1 MGRHATG
8 HLQRRPA
15 GRAEGVPREAADRG
29 RHAAQ
34 PEGGGDRDRAHQGG
48 TFRARATGA
57 PGDLRDGVRLLS
69 ARGRVPIRRSAA
81 GVSATRV
88 GGPVLSAEQ
97 SAAAPAA
104 PLGAFLIA
112 AGPGTG
118 KTFTATERFCWLVE
132 QGVAP
137 DQILTVT
144 FSDRAAEELRLR
156 ITNELS
162 ARRPD
167 LGAQALDGAWIGTFH
182 SVCARLLDE
191 FAYLVGA
198 PREMR
203 VLDETGQRLFE
214 QELMARLRSGA
225 TAPFDPDSFAA
236 LSVDD
241 LDDLLRSG
249 LRFLLKLKGRG
260 ITPERFHH
268 RALELQVPSPPSGE
282 RVRVRGEGNGPD
294 PALAEREA
302 IEVLY
307 TVYRAYEDALHEQG
321 LRDFDDLLLEVIDAL
336 ERVPEFRRRC
346 RERFRYLV
354 VDEFQDTNRIQLDF
368 IRLAAAENFGNVTA
382 VGDAKQSIYGW
393 RDAEIENIR
402 SRFPGQRLPL
412 THNRRS
418 YQGIL
423 DCATDF
429 VRRDSDFAA
438 EPELVATRGAGG
450 VTPVSV
456 LMAPD
461 SRREA
466 RSVAETIRR
475 LHVGGRA
482 FREIAVLSHSVR
494 LLPREFEDELRRQGI
509 PYVTSGG
516 SGFFDRQE
524 IKDVLALLRLTENP
538 MDDGALVRILQG
550 PIVRLPD
557 RGMYR
562 LASRRL
568 ERSGMRLRDCFDES
582 MREGFP
588 EMDAK
593 VSAQALRLVELT
605 DRIGRLRDTLTVA
618 DILNRLLEE
627 SGYLRWAELRAQR
640 DGSPRA
646 LLNLRKVFQLA
657 GRFERDLA
665 LAGIGDFVRHLDQV
679 IDADLAV
686 GEAAE
691 EAALTEAVSLLT
703 VHAAKGLEFPV
714 VFLVNLRPPRP
725 RDTERLFFDPDSTG
739 FVMKNWRGEKHPHFV
754 ETSPGAPAVKL
765 AIGERRRI
773 VYVGLTRAKD
783 ALYVTATREEVSPRE
798 VGANGLEDHDHFAEI
813 LSWALAH
820 PGSASVV
827 EAEQLELPVPRTAN
841 GQVDDDASI
850 VARVLD
856 RLEHVQP
863 RAAPADR
870 DTGPRVELSFSQLHD
885 FELCPV
891 RYRFANVLRV
901 PAPPDELQ
909 PAHVRAAGSSELGVA
924 VHEALAAWHIRGGDL
939 LAHYHGPQAGR
950 DMLERYLVHPLAR
963 APTLAVESGF
973 HMAVGGTRVRGV
985 VDRVCEVDGRIA
997 LVDFKTNATLDA
1009 ALVEAYSLQL
1019 RIYGLAARQGLLP
1032 GGRDPRLILF
1042 DMRRGELREIP
1053 ADTDQVVR
1061 RVESA
1066 ATRIMADDF
1075 RLGPE
1080 HANRPCS
1087 LCAFRPICPDARPRP

>member
-1 MGRHATG
+1 MST
-8 HLQRRPA
+8 
-15 GRAEGVPREAADRG
+15 
-29 RHAAQ
+29 
-34 PEGGGDRDRAHQGG
+34 
-48 TFRARATGA
+48 
-57 PGDLRDGVRLLS
+57 
-69 ARGRVPIRRSAA
+69 
-81 GVSATRV
+81 TRV
-88 GGPVLSAEQ
+88 GSPLLSAEQ
-97 SAAAPAA
+97 SAAAHAGPE
-104 PLGAFLIA
+104 GAFVIA

-132 QGVAP
+132 QGVAA
-137 DQILTVT
+137 DQILAVT
-144 FSDRAAEELRLR
+144 FSDRAAEELRRR
-156 ITNELS
+156 ITSELA

-167 LGAQALDGAWIGTFH
+167 LGPQMMDGAWIGTFH
-182 SVCARLLDE
+182 GICARLLDE

-203 VLDETGQRLFE
+203 VLDETAQRLFE
-214 QELMARLRSGA
+214 QELVARLRSGA
-225 TAPFDPDSFAA
+225 AAPFDPDSYAA
-236 LSVDD
+236 LSVED

-260 ITPERFHH
+260 IGPEKFHH
-268 RALELQVPSPPSGE
+268 RALDLHAHHWAAKPPPSNGSA
-282 RVRVRGEGNGPD
+282 GPD
-294 PALAEREA
+294 PARAELEA
-302 IEVLY
+302 IEVLF
-307 TVYRAYEDALHEQG
+307 TVYSAYEDALHAQG
-321 LRDFDDLLLEVIDAL
+321 LRDFDDLILEVIDAL

-346 RERFRYLV
+346 RERFRYAL

-368 IRLAAAENFGNVTA
+368 IRLLAAEGFGNVTV

-402 SRFPGQRLPL
+402 SRFPGRQLPL

-429 VRRDSDFAA
+429 IRRDPDFAS
-438 EPELVATRGAGG
+438 EPELIATRGAVASP
-450 VTPVSV
+450 VTVV
-456 LMAPD
+456 MAPD
-461 SRREA
+461 SRTEA

-475 LHVGGRA
+475 LHLSGRA

-494 LLPREFEDELRRQGI
+494 MLPREFEDELRRQGI

-557 RGMYR
+557 RGLYT
-562 LASRRL
+562 LASRRFD
-568 ERSGMRLRDCFDES
+568 RPGMRLRDCFDES
-582 MREGFP
+582 TREGFP
-588 EMDAK
+588 EMEAK
-593 VSAQALRLVELT
+593 VAAQAVRLVELT
-605 DRIGRLRDTLTVA
+605 DRMGRLRDALTVA

-665 LAGIGDFVRHLDQV
+665 LAGIGDFVRHLDEV
-679 IDADLAV
+679 IDAELPV

-691 EAALTEAVSLLT
+691 EAMGAEAVSLLT
-703 VHAAKGLEFPV
+703 IHAAKGLEFPI

-725 RDTERLFFDPDSTG
+725 RDTERLFFDPDDLG
-739 FVMKNWRGEKHPHFV
+739 FVMKSWRGEKHPRYV
-754 ETSPGAPAVKL
+754 ETSPGAPAVAL

-783 ALYVTATREEVSPRE
+783 ALYVTATREEPSAHE
-798 VGANGLEDHDHFAEI
+798 VGANGFEEHDHFAEI

-820 PGSASVV
+820 SASAVVV
-827 EAEQLELPVPRTAN
+827 EAEQLELPVPRVAN
-841 GQVDDDASI
+841 GQVHDDPSVVTAVFERLERI
-850 VARVLD
+850 RPARVEE
-856 RLEHVQP
+856 RP
-863 RAAPADR
+863 ASAPSVD
-870 DTGPRVELSFSQLHD
+870 LSFSQLHD

-891 RYRFANVLRV
+891 RYRFSQVWGV

-909 PAHVRAAGSSELGVA
+909 PRFVRAAGSTELGAA
-924 VHEALAAWHIRGGDL
+924 VHEALAAWHNTGGDL
-939 LAHYHGPQAGR
+939 LDLYRGPELGR
-950 DMLERYLVHPLAR
+950 EMLGRYLGHPLSA
-963 APTLAVESGF
+963 APTLAVEVGF
-973 HMAVGGTRVRGV
+973 NMSIGATRVRGL
-985 VDRVCEVDGRIA
+985 VDRVCEIDGKAA

-1009 ALVEAYSLQL
+1009 PLMKAYSLQL
-1019 RIYGLAARQGLLP
+1019 RIYGLAARRGLLP

-1042 DMRRGELREIP
+1042 DLRRGELHEMAPDDSLVIE
-1053 ADTDQVVR
+1053 
-1061 RVESA
+1061 RVLSA
-1066 ATRIMADDF
+1066 SAKIASGDF
-1075 RLGPE
+1075 QLGPE
-1080 HANRPCS
+1080 HAQRPCS
-1087 LCAFRPICPDARPRP
+1087 LCAYRPICADARKVL

>member
-1 MGRHATG
+1 MN
-8 HLQRRPA
+8 
-15 GRAEGVPREAADRG
+15 
-29 RHAAQ
+29 
-34 PEGGGDRDRAHQGG
+34 
-48 TFRARATGA
+48 
-57 PGDLRDGVRLLS
+57 
-69 ARGRVPIRRSAA
+69 
-81 GVSATRV
+81 ATRV
-88 GGPVLSAEQ
+88 RGPVLSAEQ
-97 SAAAPAA
+97 FAAAHAGPQ
-104 PLGAFLIA
+104 GAFLIA

-132 QGVAP
+132 QGIAP
-137 DQILTVT
+137 DDILTVT

-162 ARRPD
+162 ARRPEI
-167 LGAQALDGAWIGTFH
+167 GTLDNVWIGTFH

-191 FAYLVGA
+191 FAYLIGE
-198 PREMR
+198 PRELR

-225 TAPFDPDSFAA
+225 AAPFDPDSFAA
-236 LSVDD
+236 LAVDD

-260 ITPERFHH
+260 ISPEKFRD
-268 RALELQVPSPPSGE
+268 RALVLHSLHWSARPASNGSG
-282 RVRVRGEGNGPD
+282 GLD
-294 PALAEREA
+294 PARAEAEA
-302 IEVLY
+302 IEVLF
-307 TVYRAYEDALHEQG
+307 TIYRAYEDALRAQG
-321 LRDFDDLLLEVIDAL
+321 LRDFDDLLLGVIDAL

-346 RERFRYLV
+346 RDRFRYLI

-368 IRLAAAENFGNVTA
+368 IRLAAAESFGNVTV

-393 RDAEIENIR
+393 RDAEIDNIR
-402 SRFPGQRLPL
+402 TRFPGARLPL

-429 VRRDSDFAA
+429 IRRDADFAT
-438 EPELVATRGAGG
+438 EPELVATRGAGVG
-450 VTPVSV
+450 APISV

-461 SRREA
+461 SRTEA
-466 RSVAETIRR
+466 RSVAEAIRR

-494 LLPREFEDELRRQGI
+494 MLPREFEDELRRQGI
-509 PYVTSGG
+509 PYLTSGG

-550 PIVRLPD
+550 PIVRLAD
-557 RGMYR
+557 SGMYR
-562 LASRRL
+562 LASRRFGKP
-568 ERSGMRLRDCFDES
+568 GMRLRDCFDES
-582 MREGFP
+582 RRDGFP
-588 EMDAK
+588 EMEPK
-593 VSAQALRLVELT
+593 VASQAVLLVELT
-605 DRIGRLRDTLTVA
+605 DRIGKLRDTLTVA

-679 IDADLAV
+679 IVAELPV

-691 EAALTEAVSLLT
+691 EAAGTEAVSLLT
-703 VHAAKGLEFPV
+703 IHAAKGLEFPI

-725 RDTERLFFDPDSTG
+725 RDTERLFFDPDSLG
-739 FVMKNWRGEKHPHFV
+739 FVMKNWRGEKHPRYV
-754 ETSPGAPAVKL
+754 DTSPGAPAVAL

-783 ALYVTATREEVSPRE
+783 ALYVTATRDEPSARE
-798 VGANGLEDHDHFAEI
+798 LGANGIEDHDHFAEI

-820 PGSASVV
+820 PESAAVV
-827 EAEQLELPVPRTAN
+827 ESEQLELPVPRAVN
-841 GQVDDDASI
+841 GQVRDDPA
-850 VARVLD
+850 VVTAVLD
-856 RLEHVQP
+856 RLERIRP
-863 RAAPADR
+863 APALSDSAR
-870 DTGPRVELSFSQLHD
+870 PPLVSLSFSQLHD

-891 RYRFANVLRV
+891 RYRFSQVWGV

-909 PAHVRAAGSSELGVA
+909 PSFVRAAGSTELGAA
-924 VHEALAAWHIRGGDL
+924 VHEALAAWHNTGGSL
-939 LAHYHGPQAGR
+939 LEVYRGPQLGLE
-950 DMLERYLVHPLAR
+950 MLARYLEHPLAR
-963 APTLAVESGF
+963 ARTLAVEAGF
-973 HMAVGGTRVRGV
+973 NMALGNARVRGL

-997 LVDFKTNATLDA
+997 LVDFKTNASLDA
-1009 ALVEAYSLQL
+1009 ALLEAYSLQL
-1019 RIYGLAARQGLLP
+1019 RIYGLAARRGLLP

-1042 DMRRGELREIP
+1042 DLRRGEARDIP
-1053 ADTDQVVR
+1053 PDDALVEE
-1061 RVESA
+1061 RVIA
-1066 ATRIMADDF
+1066 AAARIAAGDF
-1075 RLGPE
+1075 HLGPE
-1080 HANRPCS
+1080 HAQRPCT
-1087 LCAFRPICPDARPRP
+1087 LCAYRPICTDARKVL

>member
-1 MGRHATG
+1 M
-8 HLQRRPA
+8 
-15 GRAEGVPREAADRG
+15 
-29 RHAAQ
+29 
-34 PEGGGDRDRAHQGG
+34 
-48 TFRARATGA
+48 
-57 PGDLRDGVRLLS
+57 
-69 ARGRVPIRRSAA
+69 
-81 GVSATRV
+81 SATRIR
-88 GGPVLSAEQ
+88 GPVLSPEQ
-97 SAAAPAA
+97 AAAAHAGPQ
-104 PLGAFLIA
+104 GAYLIA

-137 DQILTVT
+137 ERILTVT
-144 FSDRAAEELRLR
+144 FSDRAAEELRTR
-156 ITNELS
+156 ITNELT

-167 LGAQALDGAWIGTFH
+167 LGSQALDGAAGRAQGALDNVWIGTFH
-182 SVCARLLDE
+182 SACARLLDE

-198 PREMR
+198 PRELR

-260 ITPERFHH
+260 INPERFHQ
-268 RALELQVPSPPSGE
+268 RALQLHEQHWSARASTNGSG
-282 RVRVRGEGNGPD
+282 GPD
-294 PALAEREA
+294 PARAEAEA
-302 IEVLY
+302 IDVLF
-307 TVYRAYEDALHEQG
+307 TIYRAYEDALRALD
-321 LRDFDDLLLEVIDAL
+321 LRDFDDLLLQVIDAL
-336 ERVPEFRRRC
+336 ERVPEFRRRV
-346 RERFRYLV
+346 RERFRYLI

-368 IRLAAAENFGNVTA
+368 IRLAAAEAFGNVTV

-402 SRFPGQRLPL
+402 SRFPGTRLPL

-429 VRRDSDFAA
+429 IRRDPDFSG
-438 EPELVATRGAGG
+438 EPELVATRGAGEG
-450 VTPVSV
+450 TPVSV
-456 LMAPD
+456 MMAPD
-461 SRREA
+461 SRTEA

-475 LHVGGRA
+475 LHVSGRS

-494 LLPREFEDELRRQGI
+494 MLPREFEDELRRQGI

-524 IKDVLALLRLTENP
+524 IKDVLALLRLAENP
-538 MDDGALVRILQG
+538 MDDGALVRIFQG
-550 PIVRLPD
+550 PIVRLAD
-557 RGMYR
+557 AGMYR
-562 LASRRL
+562 LASRRF
-568 ERSGMRLRDCFDES
+568 ERRGMRLRDCFDES

-588 EMDAK
+588 DIEPEVAAEA
-593 VSAQALRLVELT
+593 SRLLELT

-646 LLNLRKVFQLA
+646 LLNLRKVLQLA

-679 IDADLAV
+679 IDAELPV

-691 EAALTEAVSLLT
+691 EGAGAEAVSLLT
-703 VHAAKGLEFPV
+703 IHAAKGLEFPV

-725 RDTERLFFDPDSTG
+725 RDTERLFFDPDSLG
-739 FVMKNWRGEKHPHFV
+739 FVMKNWRGEKHPRYV
-754 ETSPGAPAVKL
+754 DTSPGAPAVAL

-783 ALYVTATREEVSPRE
+783 SLYVTATRDEPSARE

-820 PGSASVV
+820 PESAAVV
-827 EAEQLELPVPRTAN
+827 ESEQLELPVPRLAN
-841 GQVDDDASI
+841 GQVHDDPSVVSA
-850 VARVLD
+850 VLD
-856 RLEHVQP
+856 RLEHIRP
-863 RAAPADR
+863 
-870 DTGPRVELSFSQLHD
+870 DTLGEQMGTGAVIELSFSQLHD

-891 RYRFANVLRV
+891 RYRFAQVWGV

-909 PAHVRAAGSSELGVA
+909 PAQVRALGSTELGSA
-924 VHEALAAWHIRGGDL
+924 VHEALAAWHNSGGDL
-939 LAHYHGPQAGR
+939 LAIYRGPEAGR
-950 DMLERYLVHPLAR
+950 EMLVRYLADPVSR
-963 APTLAVESGF
+963 TRTLAVEAGF
-973 HMAVGGTRVRGV
+973 KMSVGGTRVRGV
-985 VDRVCEVDGRIA
+985 VDRICELDGRTTLI
-997 LVDFKTNATLDA
+997 DFKTNATLDETLLA
-1009 ALVEAYSLQL
+1009 AYSLQL
-1019 RIYGLAARQGLLP
+1019 RIYGLAARRGLLP
-1032 GGRDPRLILF
+1032 GGTDPRLILF
-1042 DMRRGELREIP
+1042 DLRRGEAHEVSP
-1053 ADTDQVVR
+1053 ADDEVEERVLSASR
-1061 RVESA
+1061 RIA
-1066 ATRIMADDF
+1066 AADF

-1080 HANRPCS
+1080 HENRPCR
-1087 LCAFRPICPDARPRP
+1087 LCAYRPICPDARLSNARKVL

>member
-1 MGRHATG
+1 MSTVRAVG
-8 HLQRRPA
+8 PA
-15 GRAEGVPREAADRG
+15 
-29 RHAAQ
+29 
-34 PEGGGDRDRAHQGG
+34 
-48 TFRARATGA
+48 
-57 PGDLRDGVRLLS
+57 
-69 ARGRVPIRRSAA
+69 
-81 GVSATRV
+81 
-88 GGPVLSAEQ
+88 LSAEQ
-97 SAAAPAA
+97 AAAAHAGPE
-104 PLGAFLIA
+104 GAFLIA

-132 QGVAP
+132 QGASP
-137 DQILTVT
+137 EQILAVT
-144 FSDRAAEELRLR
+144 FSERAAEELRLR
-156 ITNELS
+156 IAAEL
-162 ARRPD
+162 AIRRPD
-167 LGAQALDGAWIGTFH
+167 LGAQALDAAWVGTFH

-191 FAYLVGA
+191 HAYLVGA

-203 VLDETGQRLFE
+203 VLDETGQKLFE
-214 QELMARLRSGA
+214 QELIARLRSGT
-225 TAPFDPDSFAA
+225 TAPFDPDSFSA

-260 ITPERFHH
+260 IDPEHFRE
-268 RALELQVPSPPSGE
+268 RATELHAQHWRGGTNGSG
-282 RVRVRGEGNGPD
+282 GPD
-294 PALAEREA
+294 PARAELEA
-302 IEVLY
+302 IEVLH
-307 TVYRAYEDALHEQG
+307 TIYRAYEDGLHEQG
-321 LRDFDDLLLEVIDAL
+321 LRDFDDLLLEVIHAMR
-336 ERVPEFRRRC
+336 RVPEFQRRC
-346 RERFRYLV
+346 RERFRYLI

-368 IRLAAAENFGNVTA
+368 IRLAAAEGFGNVTV

-393 RDAEIENIR
+393 RDAEIDNIR
-402 SRFPGQRLPL
+402 HRFPGRRLPL

-429 VRRDSDFAA
+429 IRRDSDFAD

-450 VTPVSV
+450 GPGSPVSIV
-456 LMAPD
+456 MAPD
-461 SRREA
+461 SRVEA

-475 LHVGGRA
+475 MHVAGRA

-494 LLPREFEDELRRQGI
+494 MLPRDFEDELRRQGI

-524 IKDVLALLRLTENP
+524 IKDVLALLRLAENP
-538 MDDGALVRILQG
+538 MDDGALVRLLQG

-562 LASRRL
+562 LAARRF
-568 ERSGMRLRDCFDES
+568 ERPGMRLRDCFDES

-588 EMDAK
+588 EMEPQ
-593 VSAQALRLVELT
+593 VSAEAVRLVALT
-605 DRIGRLRDTLTVA
+605 DRIGLLRDALTVA

-691 EAALTEAVSLLT
+691 EVAGTEAVSLLT

-725 RDTERLFFDPDSTG
+725 RDSERLFFDPDNLG
-739 FVMKNWRGEKHPHFV
+739 FVMKNWRGEKHPRYV
-754 ETSPGAPAVKL
+754 DTSPGAPAVKL
-765 AIGERRRI
+765 ATGERRRI
-773 VYVGLTRAKD
+773 VYVGLTRARD
-783 ALYVTATREEVSPRE
+783 ALYVTATREEQSPRE
-798 VGANGLEDHDHFAEI
+798 VGVNGLQEHDHFAEI
-813 LSWALAH
+813 LGWALAH
-820 PGSASVV
+820 PESAAVI
-827 EAEQLELPVPRTAN
+827 EAEQLELPVPAAEN
-841 GQVDDDASI
+841 GRARDDTTV

-856 RLEHVQP
+856 RLERVRPAAVADEVSQP
-863 RAAPADR
+863 RA
-870 DTGPRVELSFSQLHD
+870 VELSFSQLHD

-891 RYRFANVLRV
+891 RYRFAHLLHV

-909 PAHVRAAGSSELGVA
+909 PRHVQAAGSSELGAA
-924 VHEALAAWHIRGGDL
+924 VHEALAAWHVNGGAL
-939 LAHYHGPQAGR
+939 LDRYQGPEAGR
-950 DMLERYLVHPLAR
+950 AMLERYLEHPLAHAR
-963 APTLAVESGF
+963 TLAVEAGF
-973 HMAVGGTRVRGV
+973 KMTIGGARVRGF
-985 VDRVCEVDGRIA
+985 VDRVCEVEGRVA

-1009 ALVEAYSLQL
+1009 ELMQAYTLQL
-1019 RIYGLAARQGLLP
+1019 RIYGLAARRGLLP
-1032 GGRDPRLILF
+1032 TGGEVSPRLILF
-1042 DMRRGELREIP
+1042 DIRRGERHDVEPDDALVE
-1053 ADTDQVVR
+1053 R
-1061 RVESA
+1061 RVRDASA
-1066 ATRIMADDF
+1066 RIAAEDF

-1080 HANRPCS
+1080 HAQRPCS
-1087 LCAFRPICPDARPRP
+1087 LCAYRPICPDARKVL